1 MGLAAVNA
9 MNSNKL
15 AFKSKVVSRA
25 HAEIWCEA
33 GQPHPKFYIKDTK
46 SSSGTF
52 LNHIRLS
59 PANTESKPFQ
69 LKDGDILQLGVDYQ
83 GGTEDIYKSVK
94 IRLELG
100 REWQATANAFNT
112 NAIKSLK
119 ALAGPLAATAGGK
132 PTPSGKK
139 TQLGDCCICLFPV
152 TIRQSL
158 FITPC
163 SHTFHY
169 KCIRPL
175 LETHHPA
182 FCCPL
187 CRTFADLED
196 DVEVEVED
204 GMDMDEE
211 DDEGSEVAA
220 AAGEDAAGGAAEG
233 EPSGTSG
240 GLVPPPKENN
250 GAETEVEGDN
260 GAGPSN
266 RMRVSTPLTDEVP
279 EEDDVVLLDRPTN
292 TREEFG
298 ERGAGPMDVDSGAEG
313 GVTPLDD
320 VDGTVGGKRKR

>member
-1 MGLAAVNA
+1 

-33 GQPHPKFYIKDTK
+33 GTPQPKFYIKDTK

-119 ALAGPLAATAGGK
+119 ALAGPIAAAGASK
-132 PTPSGKK
+132 ATPSGKK

-175 LETHHPA
+175 LDTHHPG

-187 CRTFADLED
+187 CRTFADLEE
-196 DVEVEVED
+196 DVEVEVDD
-204 GMDMDEE
+204 GMEMEMDE

-220 AAGEDAAGGAAEG
+220 AAGEDAAGGAEG
-233 EPSGTSG
+233 DVPLPNG
-240 GLVPPPKENN
+240 GLVPPAREN

-279 EEDDVVLLDRPTN
+279 EEDDIVVVDVLRPGSAN
-292 TREEFG
+292 NAREEMG

-313 GVTPLDD
+313 ATPLDD